1 MPARRANPGTN
12 YFWQQQL
19 YLLCILVE
27 TWELLE
33 ELSLQT

>member
-1 MPARRANPGTN
+1 MPARHANPGTN
-12 YFWQQQL
+12 CFWRQQL
-19 YLLCILVE
+19 NLLCILVE